1 MKPIPSLL
9 VLAPLTIG
17 CAAWAIATPSG
28 STVSDQELRKWT
40 GRTFNS
46 VHAIEVQTAID
57 ERLLG
62 PAWVRFAPLSPASIL
77 SLQASVAPSSLQCTP
92 LPVTSAEVEVDLL
105 QDGLPARVY
114 TATVP
119 SGQSQALV
127 AVPPPN
133 GGWLGQ
139 PMKIARRAYSNGL
152 LVFEDEVVASF
163 R

>member
-1 MKPIPSLL
+1 VFI
-9 VLAPLTIG
+9 PLTIG

-28 STVSDQELRKWT
+28 SSVSDQNLRKWT
-40 GRTFNS
+40 SRTLSS

-62 PAWVRFAPLSPASIL
+62 PAWVRFAPMSPASIL
-77 SLQASVAPSSLQCTP
+77 ALQASVAPEQLQCTP

-105 QDGLPARVY
+105 QDALPAQVY

-127 AVPPPN
+127 TVPRPI

-139 PMKIARRAYSNGL
+139 PMKIVRRAYSNGL
-152 LVFEDEVVASF
+152 LVFEDEVVATF

>member
-1 MKPIPSLL
+1 MKLTPSLL
-9 VLAPLTIG
+9 VFGSLTLG
-17 CAAWAIATPSG
+17 CAAWAIAAPTG
-28 STVSDQELRKWT
+28 STVADQELRKWT

-46 VHAIEVQTAID
+46 VHAIEVQTLID
-57 ERLLG
+57 ERQLG
-62 PAWVRFAPLSPASIL
+62 PVWVRFAPLSPASIL
-77 SLQASVAPSSLQCTP
+77 ALQSSVAPSSLQCTP